1 MYTKYILYFIYK
13 FFKLFISLLIF
24 TFFSGLSN
32 AQFND
37 TLSLKYKNSQ
47 LLFISKSDEVDEWSF
62 EEDTDKSHQKINAFK
77 ICLSIGKLLLNNSY
91 QLNGAKN
98 FEYLPYNQCNSS
110 TINIKVY
117 LKSYKL
123 NSDNLKMS
131 WGVGLEKIKLNLGN
145 NLINIIDDSLEFNI
159 ANSKNII
166 RNNLNHHYFTLPIN
180 ISWIPFPNKNPY
192 LNTQFE
198 IVNQILW
205 YGKANFRYLENNVDY
220 FTIINNTFF
229 NTRYYLSANL
239 KIIYKKIGA
248 YFQSSISPYS
258 NLYPTMSNY
267 SYGLTLCL

>member
-1 MYTKYILYFIYK
+1 MSTKYILYFIHN
-13 FFKLFISLLIF
+13 FFKLLICFLIF
-24 TFFSGLSN
+24 TFISSLSN

-47 LLFISKSDEVDEWSF
+47 LLFISKSDAVDEWSF
-62 EEDTDKSHQKINAFK
+62 EEDTDKNQEKINAFK
-77 ICLSIGKLLLNNSY
+77 ICLSLGKLLLKNSY
-91 QLNGAKN
+91 QLNRSKN
-98 FEYLPYNQCNSS
+98 FEYLPYNQFNSS

-123 NSDNLKMS
+123 SSDNLKMS
-131 WGVGLEKIKLNLGN
+131 WGLGLEKIKLNLGN
-145 NLINIIDDSLEFNI
+145 NLINIIDDSLEFNV

-166 RNNLNHHYFTLPIN
+166 KNNLNHHYFTLPIN
-180 ISWIPFPNKNPY
+180 ISWIPFCNKNPY
-192 LNTQFE
+192 LNTQIE

-205 YGKANFRYLENNVDY
+205 YGKANFRYLENNVNY
-220 FTIINNTFF
+220 FTIINNNFF

-248 YFQSSISPYS
+248 YFQSSISTYS